1 MPVERFAEILAD
13 DKAHEIKAVLVTQNE
28 TATGVTSDVPGVR
41 AAMDAAG
48 HPAMLFVDGVSSI
61 ASIDFRMDEWGV
73 DVAVSGSQKGFMLP
87 TGLAI
92 VAVSQKALAAHKTAK
107 LQRCYFDFADMI
119 AANKNGYFPYTPAT
133 TLLRG
138 LRCSVDLL
146 LEEGLE
152 NVFARHHR
160 LAEAVRRGVAAWGL
174 KLCAKAPKWHS
185 DTVSA
190 IYVPPHID
198 STKMVHHAYHAYNLS
213 MGIGLSKVAGRV
225 FRIGHLGA
233 LNELMVLTALAGAEM
248 ALHDFG
254 ADIQLGSGVGA
265 AQRYLAA
272 GPVEQTH
279 RRLSSDRVET
289 AGLKRARRYSTA
301 ASGST
306 PILRM
311 ARSHFDLVVPVE
323 HDLRVGRRQEPAIAL
338 DLGVELAGVPAGI
351 AQRQHAA
358 LGPGAGRDRAQH
370 VDRGGEREPLVDHH
384 RAVLDI
390 VRRMQ
395 DEAAARLDRA
405 ADMDRRVVAAG
416 LGLDAELADHGREG
430 HLARPPG

>member
-1 MPVERFAEILAD
+1 MRYHTALFIPGPTTIPEQVRRAMDVPMEDMRAPDFPKFTLPLFEDLKRIFRTETGQVFLFPGSGTGGWEAGLTNTLSPGDRVLAARIGQFSHLWIEMCKRLGLDVVEVDCEWGEGAPVERFAEILAD
-13 DKAHEIKAVLVTQNE
+13 DKAHAIKVVLVTQNE

-41 AAMDAAG
+41 AALDACD

-107 LQRCYFDFADMI
+107 LQRCYFDFAEMG
-119 AANKNGYFPYTPAT
+119 AANKSGYFPYTPAT

-146 LEEGLE
+146 LEEGLD

-174 KLCAKAPKWHS
+174 KLCAKQRRWYS

-190 IYVPPHID
+190 ILVPPQID
-198 STKMVHHAYHAYNLS
+198 STKLAHHAYHAYGLS
-213 MGIGLSKVAGRV
+213 FGIGLSKVAGRV

-254 ADIQLGSGVGA
+254 ADFELGSGVAA
-265 AQRYLAA
+265 AQRHLA
-272 GPVEQTH
+272 
-279 RRLSSDRVET
+279 
-289 AGLKRARRYSTA
+289 
-301 ASGST
+301 
-306 PILRM
+306 
-311 ARSHFDLVVPVE
+311 
-323 HDLRVGRRQEPAIAL
+323 
-338 DLGVELAGVPAGI
+338 
-351 AQRQHAA
+351 
-358 LGPGAGRDRAQH
+358 
-370 VDRGGEREPLVDHH
+370 
-384 RAVLDI
+384 
-390 VRRMQ
+390 
-395 DEAAARLDRA
+395 LDRA
-405 ADMDRRVVAAG
+405 EGRLAA
-416 LGLDAELADHGREG
+416 
-430 HLARPPG
+430 